1 MESKTITIRL
11 SDESIMKHLTNQENR
26 NQYILQLIR
35 DDMANIGDKNK
46 IRYMDKWLDAIIELS
61 APFPEEQ
68 KAYKNCKEKI
78 KEVQAL

>member
-1 MESKTITIRL
+1 MESKIIAIRVN
-11 SDESIMKHLTNQENR
+11 DEAILKHLENQENR
-26 NQYILQLIR
+26 NQYLLSLVR

>member
-1 MESKTITIRL
+1 MESKIIAIRVN
-11 SDESIMKHLTNQENR
+11 DEAILNHLENQENR
-26 NQYILQLIR
+26 NQYLLSLVR

-46 IRYMDKWLDAIIELS
+46 IRYIDKWLDAIIELS